1 MFGKFMNNY
10 YYGKS
15 GKGDYQKDD
24 LPRTRWQLFWEML
37 RVRFAGLFRLN
48 IVSVIAWLP
57 AMYVLIQ
64 LMSNLF
70 NIAGVAQTV
79 EMDPSA
85 ATPEQ
90 LELVQNLRPLYNS
103 VIMRSLLLLVPAI
116 AITGPFQA
124 GMAYVTRNWARDEH
138 AFVWSDF
145 KDALI
150 GNWKQSLVI
159 SFITGLVP
167 LIVYVGYQFYVN
179 NATDT
184 SYSIDSSASSI
195 GELYDA
201 AIGRHWSTSDYFF
214 KGEVDELRVSL
225 VARERSWLTTGYNNM
240 YSTSTF
246 YSIGSESI
254 ASGYNSPGYL
264 YSSIFDLGSTDKELR
279 SMSVEQNVPSGCNLT
294 VTVEGSDGADFSTV
308 ASEDFSDDSAT
319 YYTSSTPAALNGKRY
334 IRYKATL
341 TACNSNADTPALYS
355 VKFNYR

>member
-90 LELVQNLRPLYNS
+90 LELVQNLIPLYSS
-103 VIMRSLLLLVPAI
+103 VIMRSLLFLVPAI

-150 GNWKQSLVI
+150 ANWKQSLVI

-167 LIVYVGYQFYVN
+167 LIVYVGYQFYGDMGQQNMLFVVPQMLTAMLGLVWTLALVYFYPMMVTYKLN
-179 NATDT
+179 LRTLLRNAFLL
-184 SYSIDSSASSI
+184 SI
-195 GELYDA
+195 GRLPQTAGARLVMLVPTLLALAVSWFIPAYTIYA
-201 AIGRHWSTSDYFF
+201 LMVLAGYYLLIGNALARFVYASLSNAVFDKFINTRLEGVQINRGLAKEEDI
-214 KGEVDELRVSL
+214 DE
-225 VARERSWLTTGYNNM
+225 
-240 YSTSTF
+240 
-246 YSIGSESI
+246 
-254 ASGYNSPGYL
+254 
-264 YSSIFDLGSTDKELR
+264 
-279 SMSVEQNVPSGCNLT
+279 
-294 VTVEGSDGADFSTV
+294 GADDD
-308 ASEDFSDDSAT
+308 EDTEA
-319 YYTSSTPAALNGKRY
+319 
-334 IRYKATL
+334 
-341 TACNSNADTPALYS
+341 
-355 VKFNYR
+355 

>member
-150 GNWKQSLVI
+150 ANWKQSLVI

-167 LIVYVGYQFYVN
+167 LIVYVGYQFYG
-179 NATDT
+179 DM
-184 SYSIDSSASSI
+184 
-195 GELYDA
+195 GQ
-201 AIGRHWSTSDYFF
+201 
-214 KGEVDELRVSL
+214 
-225 VARERSWLTTGYNNM
+225 
-240 YSTSTF
+240 
-246 YSIGSESI
+246 
-254 ASGYNSPGYL
+254 
-264 YSSIFDLGSTDKELR
+264 
-279 SMSVEQNVPSGCNLT
+279 QNLLFVVPQM
-294 VTVEGSDGADFSTV
+294 
-308 ASEDFSDDSAT
+308 
-319 YYTSSTPAALNGKRY
+319 
-334 IRYKATL
+334 L
-341 TACNSNADTPALYS
+341 TAMLGLVWTLALVYFYPMMVTYKLNLRTLLRNAFLLSVGRLPQTAGARLVMLVPTLLALAVSWFIPAYTIYALMVLAGYYLLIGNALARFVYASLSNAVFDKFINTRLEGVQINRGLAKEEDIDEDADDDEDTEA
-355 VKFNYR
+355 

>member
-1 MFGKFMNNY
+1 MFGKFTNNY

-150 GNWKQSLVI
+150 ANWKQSLVI

-167 LIVYVGYQFYVN
+167 LIVYVGYQFYGDMGQQNMLFVVPQMLTAMLGLVWTLALVYFYPMMVTYKLN
-179 NATDT
+179 LRTLLRNALLL
-184 SYSIDSSASSI
+184 SI
-195 GELYDA
+195 GRLPQTAGARLVMLVPALLALAVSWFIPAYTIYA
-201 AIGRHWSTSDYFF
+201 LMVLAGYYLLIGNALARFVYASLSNAVFDKFINTRLEGVQINRGLAKEEDI
-214 KGEVDELRVSL
+214 DE
-225 VARERSWLTTGYNNM
+225 
-240 YSTSTF
+240 
-246 YSIGSESI
+246 
-254 ASGYNSPGYL
+254 
-264 YSSIFDLGSTDKELR
+264 
-279 SMSVEQNVPSGCNLT
+279 
-294 VTVEGSDGADFSTV
+294 GADDD
-308 ASEDFSDDSAT
+308 EDTEA
-319 YYTSSTPAALNGKRY
+319 
-334 IRYKATL
+334 
-341 TACNSNADTPALYS
+341 
-355 VKFNYR
+355 

>member
-15 GKGDYQKDD
+15 GKGDYQEDD

-124 GMAYVTRNWARDEH
+124 GMAYVTRNWARNEH

-167 LIVYVGYQFYVN
+167 LIVYVGYQFYGDMGQQNMLFVVPQMLTAMLGLVWTLALVYFYPMMVTYKLN
-179 NATDT
+179 LRTLLRNAFLL
-184 SYSIDSSASSI
+184 SI
-195 GELYDA
+195 GRLPQTAGARLVMLVPALLALAVSWFIPAYTIYA
-201 AIGRHWSTSDYFF
+201 LMVLAGYYLLIGNALARFVYA
-214 KGEVDELRVSL
+214 SL
-225 VARERSWLTTGYNNM
+225 
-240 YSTSTF
+240 
-246 YSIGSESI
+246 
-254 ASGYNSPGYL
+254 
-264 YSSIFDLGSTDKELR
+264 
-279 SMSVEQNVPSGCNLT
+279 
-294 VTVEGSDGADFSTV
+294 
-308 ASEDFSDDSAT
+308 
-319 YYTSSTPAALNGKRY
+319 
-334 IRYKATL
+334 
-341 TACNSNADTPALYS
+341 SNAVFD
-355 VKFNYR
+355 KFINTRLEGVQINRGLAKEEDIDDGMDDNEDSEA

>member
-1 MFGKFMNNY
+1 MNNY

-79 EMDPSA
+79 EMDPSV

-167 LIVYVGYQFYVN
+167 LIVYVGYQFYGDMGQQNMLFVVPQMLTAMLGLVWTLALVYFYPMMVTYKLN
-179 NATDT
+179 LRTLLRNAFLL
-184 SYSIDSSASSI
+184 SI
-195 GELYDA
+195 GRLPQTAGARLVMLVPTLLALAVSWFIPAYTIYA
-201 AIGRHWSTSDYFF
+201 LMVLAGYYLLIGNALARFVYASLSNAVFDKFINTRLEGVQINRGLAKEEDI
-214 KGEVDELRVSL
+214 DE
-225 VARERSWLTTGYNNM
+225 
-240 YSTSTF
+240 
-246 YSIGSESI
+246 
-254 ASGYNSPGYL
+254 
-264 YSSIFDLGSTDKELR
+264 
-279 SMSVEQNVPSGCNLT
+279 
-294 VTVEGSDGADFSTV
+294 GADDD
-308 ASEDFSDDSAT
+308 EDTEA
-319 YYTSSTPAALNGKRY
+319 
-334 IRYKATL
+334 
-341 TACNSNADTPALYS
+341 
-355 VKFNYR
+355 

>member
-70 NIAGVAQTV
+70 NIAGVAQTM

-90 LELVQNLRPLYNS
+90 LELVQNLSPLYNS

-150 GNWKQSLVI
+150 ANWKQSLVI

-167 LIVYVGYQFYVN
+167 LIVYVGYQFYGDMGQQNLLFVVPQMLTAMLGLVWTLALVYFYPMMVTYKLN
-179 NATDT
+179 LRTLLRNALLL
-184 SYSIDSSASSI
+184 SI
-195 GELYDA
+195 GRLPQTAGARLVMLVPTLLALAVSWFMPAYTIYA
-201 AIGRHWSTSDYFF
+201 LMVLAGYYLLIGNALTRFVYA
-214 KGEVDELRVSL
+214 SL
-225 VARERSWLTTGYNNM
+225 
-240 YSTSTF
+240 
-246 YSIGSESI
+246 
-254 ASGYNSPGYL
+254 
-264 YSSIFDLGSTDKELR
+264 
-279 SMSVEQNVPSGCNLT
+279 
-294 VTVEGSDGADFSTV
+294 
-308 ASEDFSDDSAT
+308 
-319 YYTSSTPAALNGKRY
+319 
-334 IRYKATL
+334 
-341 TACNSNADTPALYS
+341 SNAVFD
-355 VKFNYR
+355 KFINTRIEGVQINRGLAKEEDIDDGMDDEEDSEA

>member
-57 AMYVLIQ
+57 AIYVLIQ

-150 GNWKQSLVI
+150 ANWKQSLVI

-167 LIVYVGYQFYVN
+167 LIVYVGYQFYGDMGQQNLLFVVPQMLTAMLGLVWTLALVYFYPMMVTYKLN
-179 NATDT
+179 LRTLLRNALLL
-184 SYSIDSSASSI
+184 SI
-195 GELYDA
+195 GRLPQTAGARLVMLVPTLLALAVSWFIPAYTIYA
-201 AIGRHWSTSDYFF
+201 LMVLAGYYLLIGNALARFVYASLSNAVFDKFINTRLEGVQINRGLAKEEDI
-214 KGEVDELRVSL
+214 DE
-225 VARERSWLTTGYNNM
+225 
-240 YSTSTF
+240 
-246 YSIGSESI
+246 
-254 ASGYNSPGYL
+254 
-264 YSSIFDLGSTDKELR
+264 
-279 SMSVEQNVPSGCNLT
+279 
-294 VTVEGSDGADFSTV
+294 GADDD
-308 ASEDFSDDSAT
+308 EDTEA
-319 YYTSSTPAALNGKRY
+319 
-334 IRYKATL
+334 
-341 TACNSNADTPALYS
+341 
-355 VKFNYR
+355 

>member
-1 MFGKFMNNY
+1 MNNY

-150 GNWKQSLVI
+150 ANWKQSLVI

-167 LIVYVGYQFYVN
+167 LIVYVGYQFYGDMGQQNLLFVVPQMLTAMLGLVWTLALVYFYPMMVTYKLN
-179 NATDT
+179 LRTLLRNAFLL
-184 SYSIDSSASSI
+184 SI
-195 GELYDA
+195 GRLPQTAGARLVMLVPTLLALAVSWFIPAYTIYA
-201 AIGRHWSTSDYFF
+201 LMVLAGYYLLIGNALARFVYA
-214 KGEVDELRVSL
+214 SL
-225 VARERSWLTTGYNNM
+225 
-240 YSTSTF
+240 
-246 YSIGSESI
+246 
-254 ASGYNSPGYL
+254 
-264 YSSIFDLGSTDKELR
+264 
-279 SMSVEQNVPSGCNLT
+279 
-294 VTVEGSDGADFSTV
+294 
-308 ASEDFSDDSAT
+308 
-319 YYTSSTPAALNGKRY
+319 
-334 IRYKATL
+334 
-341 TACNSNADTPALYS
+341 SNAVFDKFINTRLEGVQINRGLAKEEDIDEDADDDEDTEA
-355 VKFNYR
+355 

>member
-159 SFITGLVP
+159 SLITGLVP
-167 LIVYVGYQFYVN
+167 LIVYVGYQFYGDMGQQNMLFVVPQMLTAMLGLVWTLALVYFYPMMVTYKLN
-179 NATDT
+179 LRTLLRNAFLL
-184 SYSIDSSASSI
+184 SI
-195 GELYDA
+195 GRLPQTAGARLVMLVPTLLALAVSWFIPAYTIYA
-201 AIGRHWSTSDYFF
+201 LMVLAGYYLLIGNALARFVYASLSNAVFDKFINTRLEGVQINRGLAKEEDI
-214 KGEVDELRVSL
+214 DE
-225 VARERSWLTTGYNNM
+225 
-240 YSTSTF
+240 
-246 YSIGSESI
+246 
-254 ASGYNSPGYL
+254 
-264 YSSIFDLGSTDKELR
+264 
-279 SMSVEQNVPSGCNLT
+279 
-294 VTVEGSDGADFSTV
+294 GADDD
-308 ASEDFSDDSAT
+308 EDTEA
-319 YYTSSTPAALNGKRY
+319 
-334 IRYKATL
+334 
-341 TACNSNADTPALYS
+341 
-355 VKFNYR
+355 

>member
-103 VIMRSLLLLVPAI
+103 VIMRSLLFLVPAI

-167 LIVYVGYQFYVN
+167 LIVYVGYQFYG
-179 NATDT
+179 DM
-184 SYSIDSSASSI
+184 
-195 GELYDA
+195 GQQ
-201 AIGRHWSTSDYFF
+201 
-214 KGEVDELRVSL
+214 
-225 VARERSWLTTGYNNM
+225 NM
-240 YSTSTF
+240 LF
-246 YSIGSESI
+246 
-254 ASGYNSPGYL
+254 
-264 YSSIFDLGSTDKELR
+264 
-279 SMSVEQNVPSGCNLT
+279 VVPQM
-294 VTVEGSDGADFSTV
+294 
-308 ASEDFSDDSAT
+308 
-319 YYTSSTPAALNGKRY
+319 
-334 IRYKATL
+334 L
-341 TACNSNADTPALYS
+341 TAMLGLVWTLALVYFYPMMVTYKLNLRTLLRNAFLLSVGRLPQTAGARLVMLVPTLLALAVSWFMPAYTIYALMVLAGYYLLIGNALARFVYASLSNAVFD
-355 VKFNYR
+355 KFINTRLEGVQINRGLAKEEDIDDGMDDDEDSEA

>member
-90 LELVQNLRPLYNS
+90 LDLVQNLRPLYNS

-167 LIVYVGYQFYVN
+167 LIVYVGYQFYGDMGQQNMLFVVPQMLTAMLGLVWTLALVYFYPMMVTYKLN
-179 NATDT
+179 LRTLLRNAFLL
-184 SYSIDSSASSI
+184 SI
-195 GELYDA
+195 GRLPQTAGARLVMLVPTLLALAVSWFIPAYTIYA
-201 AIGRHWSTSDYFF
+201 LMVLAGYYLLIGNALARFVYASLSNAVFDKFINTRLEGVQINRGLAKEEDI
-214 KGEVDELRVSL
+214 DE
-225 VARERSWLTTGYNNM
+225 
-240 YSTSTF
+240 
-246 YSIGSESI
+246 
-254 ASGYNSPGYL
+254 
-264 YSSIFDLGSTDKELR
+264 
-279 SMSVEQNVPSGCNLT
+279 
-294 VTVEGSDGADFSTV
+294 GADDD
-308 ASEDFSDDSAT
+308 EDTEA
-319 YYTSSTPAALNGKRY
+319 
-334 IRYKATL
+334 
-341 TACNSNADTPALYS
+341 
-355 VKFNYR
+355 

>member
-1 MFGKFMNNY
+1 MNNY

-167 LIVYVGYQFYVN
+167 LIVYVGYQFYGDMGQQNLLFVVPQMLTAMLGLVWTLALVYFYPMMVTYKLN
-179 NATDT
+179 LRTLLRNAFLL
-184 SYSIDSSASSI
+184 SI
-195 GELYDA
+195 GRLPQTAGARLVMLVPALLALAVSWFIPAYTIYA
-201 AIGRHWSTSDYFF
+201 LMVLAGYYLLIGNALARFVYASLSNAVFDKFINTRLEGVQINRGLAKEEDI
-214 KGEVDELRVSL
+214 DE
-225 VARERSWLTTGYNNM
+225 
-240 YSTSTF
+240 
-246 YSIGSESI
+246 
-254 ASGYNSPGYL
+254 
-264 YSSIFDLGSTDKELR
+264 
-279 SMSVEQNVPSGCNLT
+279 
-294 VTVEGSDGADFSTV
+294 GADDD
-308 ASEDFSDDSAT
+308 EDTEA
-319 YYTSSTPAALNGKRY
+319 
-334 IRYKATL
+334 
-341 TACNSNADTPALYS
+341 
-355 VKFNYR
+355 

>member
-150 GNWKQSLVI
+150 ANWKQSLVI

-167 LIVYVGYQFYVN
+167 LIVYVGYQFYGDMGQQNMLFVVPQMLTAMLGLVWTLALVYFYPMMVTYKLN
-179 NATDT
+179 LRTLLRNALLL
-184 SYSIDSSASSI
+184 SI
-195 GELYDA
+195 GRLPQTAGARLVMLVPTLLALAVSWFIPAYTIYA
-201 AIGRHWSTSDYFF
+201 LMVLAGYYLLIGNALARFVYASLSNAVFDKFINTRLEGVQINRGLAKEEDI
-214 KGEVDELRVSL
+214 DE
-225 VARERSWLTTGYNNM
+225 
-240 YSTSTF
+240 
-246 YSIGSESI
+246 
-254 ASGYNSPGYL
+254 
-264 YSSIFDLGSTDKELR
+264 
-279 SMSVEQNVPSGCNLT
+279 
-294 VTVEGSDGADFSTV
+294 GADDD
-308 ASEDFSDDSAT
+308 EDTEA
-319 YYTSSTPAALNGKRY
+319 
-334 IRYKATL
+334 
-341 TACNSNADTPALYS
+341 
-355 VKFNYR
+355 

>member
-150 GNWKQSLVI
+150 ANWKQSLVI

-167 LIVYVGYQFYVN
+167 LIVYVGYQFYGDMGQQNLLFVVPQMLTAMLGLVWTLALVYFYPMMVTYKLN
-179 NATDT
+179 LRTLLRNALLL
-184 SYSIDSSASSI
+184 SI
-195 GELYDA
+195 GRLPQTAGARLVMLVPTLLALAVSWFMPAYTIYA
-201 AIGRHWSTSDYFF
+201 LMVLAGYYLLIGNALARFVYA
-214 KGEVDELRVSL
+214 SL
-225 VARERSWLTTGYNNM
+225 
-240 YSTSTF
+240 
-246 YSIGSESI
+246 
-254 ASGYNSPGYL
+254 
-264 YSSIFDLGSTDKELR
+264 
-279 SMSVEQNVPSGCNLT
+279 
-294 VTVEGSDGADFSTV
+294 
-308 ASEDFSDDSAT
+308 
-319 YYTSSTPAALNGKRY
+319 
-334 IRYKATL
+334 
-341 TACNSNADTPALYS
+341 SNAVFDKFINTRLEGVQINRGLAKEEDIDEDADDDEDTEA
-355 VKFNYR
+355 

>member
-167 LIVYVGYQFYVN
+167 LIVYVGYQFYGDMGQQNMLFVVPQMLTAMLGLVWTLALVYFYPMMVTYKLN
-179 NATDT
+179 LRTLLRNAFLL
-184 SYSIDSSASSI
+184 SI
-195 GELYDA
+195 GRLPQTAGARLVMLVPALLALAVSWFIPAYTIYA
-201 AIGRHWSTSDYFF
+201 LMVLAGYYLLIGNALARFVYA
-214 KGEVDELRVSL
+214 SL
-225 VARERSWLTTGYNNM
+225 
-240 YSTSTF
+240 
-246 YSIGSESI
+246 
-254 ASGYNSPGYL
+254 
-264 YSSIFDLGSTDKELR
+264 
-279 SMSVEQNVPSGCNLT
+279 
-294 VTVEGSDGADFSTV
+294 
-308 ASEDFSDDSAT
+308 
-319 YYTSSTPAALNGKRY
+319 
-334 IRYKATL
+334 
-341 TACNSNADTPALYS
+341 SNAVFD
-355 VKFNYR
+355 KFINTRLEGVQINRGLAKEEDIDDGMDDNEDSEA

>member
-116 AITGPFQA
+116 TITGPFQA

-150 GNWKQSLVI
+150 ANWKQSLVI

-167 LIVYVGYQFYVN
+167 LIVYVGYQFYGDMGQQNMLFVVPQMLTAMLGLVWTLALVYFYPMMVTYKLN
-179 NATDT
+179 LRTLLRNAFLL
-184 SYSIDSSASSI
+184 SI
-195 GELYDA
+195 GRLPQTAGARLVMLVPTLLALAVSWFIPAYTIYA
-201 AIGRHWSTSDYFF
+201 LMVLAGYYLLIGNALARFVYA
-214 KGEVDELRVSL
+214 SL
-225 VARERSWLTTGYNNM
+225 
-240 YSTSTF
+240 
-246 YSIGSESI
+246 
-254 ASGYNSPGYL
+254 
-264 YSSIFDLGSTDKELR
+264 
-279 SMSVEQNVPSGCNLT
+279 
-294 VTVEGSDGADFSTV
+294 
-308 ASEDFSDDSAT
+308 
-319 YYTSSTPAALNGKRY
+319 
-334 IRYKATL
+334 
-341 TACNSNADTPALYS
+341 SNAVFDKFINTRLEGVQINRGLAKEEDIDEDADDDEDTEA
-355 VKFNYR
+355 

>member
-90 LELVQNLRPLYNS
+90 LELVQNIRPLYNS

-167 LIVYVGYQFYVN
+167 LIVYVGYQFYGDMGQQNMLFVVPQMLTAMLGLVWTLALVYFYPMMVTYKLN
-179 NATDT
+179 LRTLLRNAFLL
-184 SYSIDSSASSI
+184 SI
-195 GELYDA
+195 GRLPQTAGARLVMLVPTLLALAVSWFIPAYTIYA
-201 AIGRHWSTSDYFF
+201 LMVLAGYYLLIGNALARFVYA
-214 KGEVDELRVSL
+214 SL
-225 VARERSWLTTGYNNM
+225 
-240 YSTSTF
+240 
-246 YSIGSESI
+246 
-254 ASGYNSPGYL
+254 
-264 YSSIFDLGSTDKELR
+264 
-279 SMSVEQNVPSGCNLT
+279 
-294 VTVEGSDGADFSTV
+294 
-308 ASEDFSDDSAT
+308 
-319 YYTSSTPAALNGKRY
+319 
-334 IRYKATL
+334 
-341 TACNSNADTPALYS
+341 SNAVFDKFINTRLEGVQINRGLAKEEDIDEDADDDEDTEA
-355 VKFNYR
+355 

>member
-167 LIVYVGYQFYVN
+167 LIVYVGYQFYGDMGQQNMLFVVPQMLTAMLGLVWTLALVYFYPMMVTYKLN
-179 NATDT
+179 LRTLLRNAFLL
-184 SYSIDSSASSI
+184 SI
-195 GELYDA
+195 GRLPQTAGARLVMLVPALLALAVSWFIPAYTIYA
-201 AIGRHWSTSDYFF
+201 LMVLAGYYLLIGNALARFVYA
-214 KGEVDELRVSL
+214 SL
-225 VARERSWLTTGYNNM
+225 
-240 YSTSTF
+240 
-246 YSIGSESI
+246 
-254 ASGYNSPGYL
+254 
-264 YSSIFDLGSTDKELR
+264 
-279 SMSVEQNVPSGCNLT
+279 
-294 VTVEGSDGADFSTV
+294 
-308 ASEDFSDDSAT
+308 
-319 YYTSSTPAALNGKRY
+319 
-334 IRYKATL
+334 
-341 TACNSNADTPALYS
+341 SNAVFD
-355 VKFNYR
+355 KFINTRLEGVQINRGLAKEEDIDDGMDDDEDSEA

>member
-1 MFGKFMNNY
+1 MNNY

-150 GNWKQSLVI
+150 ANWKQSLVI

-167 LIVYVGYQFYVN
+167 LIVYVGYQFYGDMGQQNMLFVVPQMLTAMLGLVWTLALVYFYPMMVTYKLN
-179 NATDT
+179 LRTLLRNAFLL
-184 SYSIDSSASSI
+184 SI
-195 GELYDA
+195 GRLPQTAGARLVMLVPTLLALAVSWFMPAYTIYA
-201 AIGRHWSTSDYFF
+201 LMVLAGYYLLIGNALARFVYASLSNAVFDKFINTRLEGVQINRGLAKEEDI
-214 KGEVDELRVSL
+214 DE
-225 VARERSWLTTGYNNM
+225 
-240 YSTSTF
+240 
-246 YSIGSESI
+246 
-254 ASGYNSPGYL
+254 
-264 YSSIFDLGSTDKELR
+264 
-279 SMSVEQNVPSGCNLT
+279 
-294 VTVEGSDGADFSTV
+294 GADDD
-308 ASEDFSDDSAT
+308 EDTEA
-319 YYTSSTPAALNGKRY
+319 
-334 IRYKATL
+334 
-341 TACNSNADTPALYS
+341 
-355 VKFNYR
+355 

>member
-1 MFGKFMNNY
+1 MNNY

-150 GNWKQSLVI
+150 ANWKQSLVI

-167 LIVYVGYQFYVN
+167 LIVYVGYQFYGDMGQQNMLFVVPQMLTAMLGLVWTLALVYFYPMMVTYKLN
-179 NATDT
+179 LRTLLRNALLL
-184 SYSIDSSASSI
+184 SI
-195 GELYDA
+195 GRLPQTAGARLVMLVPTLLALAVSWFMPAYTIYA
-201 AIGRHWSTSDYFF
+201 LMVLAGYYLLIGNALARFVYASLSNAVFDKFINTRLEGVQINRGLAKEEDI
-214 KGEVDELRVSL
+214 DE
-225 VARERSWLTTGYNNM
+225 
-240 YSTSTF
+240 
-246 YSIGSESI
+246 
-254 ASGYNSPGYL
+254 
-264 YSSIFDLGSTDKELR
+264 
-279 SMSVEQNVPSGCNLT
+279 
-294 VTVEGSDGADFSTV
+294 GADDD
-308 ASEDFSDDSAT
+308 EDTEA
-319 YYTSSTPAALNGKRY
+319 
-334 IRYKATL
+334 
-341 TACNSNADTPALYS
+341 
-355 VKFNYR
+355 